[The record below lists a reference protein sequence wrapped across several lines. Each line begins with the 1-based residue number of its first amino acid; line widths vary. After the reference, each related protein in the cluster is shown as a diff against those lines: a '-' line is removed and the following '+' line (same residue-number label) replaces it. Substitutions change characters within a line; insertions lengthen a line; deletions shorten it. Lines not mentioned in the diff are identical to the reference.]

1 MFKVGDIVKGNT
13 NHINHL
19 RMNDLGVVTRVDT
32 ERCDCWVTWESD
44 EEEHFAPYY
53 ELTLVDYAE

>member
-19 RMNDLGVVTRVDT
+19 RMDDLGVVI
-32 ERCDCWVTWESD
+32 
-44 EEEHFAPYY
+44 EELDYGYMIAWFGDKSHHYAPSY